1 MVEYKSL
8 ESTPIEMLHET
19 FINAFSDYKVKFDL
33 PLYKFQQMLQRRGY
47 VPGISL
53 GAFIDKRLIGFVLNG
68 FRDWNGKPTVYDT
81 GTGVIKEYR
90 KQGITSSMIN
100 IIRELLKESKIE
112 QYLLEVIQTNTSAF
126 NLYKKQGFEI
136 KRELKCFVLDKNKYI
151 PVANF
156 KTERI
161 ETVSSIN
168 WEEIIK
174 FWDYAPSWQNSID
187 SIKAVPDSFIY
198 SVVRNDGKI
207 IGYGIIDKKTGDIPQ
222 IAIDK
227 NYRNKGIAKSIL
239 TDLISSTESEK
250 ISVLNVDGKSQ
261 AMINFL
267 LESGFENY
275 IDQYEMILNPSL
287 YHLNH

>member
-8 ESTPIEMLHET
+8 ESTSIEMLHET
-19 FINAFSDYKVKFDL
+19 FIDAFSDYKIKFDL

-47 VPGISL
+47 IPEISL
-53 GAFIDKRLIGFVLNG
+53 GAFIDKRLVGFVLNG
-68 FRDWNGKPTVYDT
+68 FRDWNGKPTVYDAE
-81 GTGVIKEYR
+81 TGVIKECR
-90 KQGITSSMIN
+90 KQGITSSMLNNLKRI
-100 IIRELLKESKIE
+100 LKENKAE

-126 NLYKKQGFEI
+126 NIYKKQGFEI
-136 KRELKCFVLDKNKYI
+136 KRELKCYVLDKNKYI
-151 PVANF
+151 PAADF

-161 ETVSSIN
+161 ETVISIN
-168 WEEIIK
+168 WEEIYK

-198 SVVRNDGKI
+198 SVVRNEGKI

-239 TDLISSTESEK
+239 TDLISSTESKK

-261 AMINFL
+261 VMINFL
-267 LESGFENY
+267 LKSGFENY
-275 IDQYEMILNPSL
+275 IDQYEMILKL
-287 YHLNH
+287 

>member
-1 MVEYKSL
+1 MFEYKSL
-8 ESTPIEMLHET
+8 ESTSIEMLHET

-68 FRDWNGKPTVYDT
+68 FRSWDEKPTVYDT

-90 KQGITSSMIN
+90 KQGITSSMLN
-100 IIRELLKESKIE
+100 NLRELLKENKIE

-136 KRELKCFVLDKNKYI
+136 KRALKCFVLDKNKYI
-151 PVANF
+151 PAANF

-174 FWDYAPSWQNSID
+174 FWDYVPSWQNSID
-187 SIKAVPDSFIY
+187 SIKAVPDTFIY
-198 SVVRNDGKI
+198 SVVRNNSEI

-227 NYRNKGIAKSIL
+227 NYRNEGIAKSIL
-239 TDLISSTESEK
+239 TDLIGSTESEK
-250 ISVLNVDGKSQ
+250 ISVLNVDDKSQ

-267 LESGFENY
+267 LKSDFENY
-275 IDQYEMILNPSL
+275 INQYEMILKL
-287 YHLNH
+287 